1 MDHSCR
7 AGSNRRNVRP
17 RNPFVGK
24 VISSA
29 FAAPSKNG
37 THHEVAGNS
46 SHMPAPTSS
55 LVSRRLAT
63 RHEPVRKSKS
73 PMAGDATA
81 VPLTS
86 IVSEVRASRLVSV
99 LLLVQT
105 RGRLTARQLADE
117 LDVSVRTIYRDVESL
132 HAAGVPLYGDA
143 GRDGGYRL
151 VDGYRT
157 RLTGLTTQA
166 AQALFLTGLPGPAAE
181 LGLGSVVAAAQLKL
195 TAALPEPLRA
205 RAGLLPERFLLDA
218 PGWYRDAEEVPHLA
232 AVAGAVWDQKAV
244 QVRYRGWRRTVQ
256 RRLEP
261 YGLVL
266 KAGTWYL
273 VARGARHLG
282 TYRVSQLLDVH
293 VLDETFTRPAG
304 FDLATHWRAALTAFR
319 ARLYQGEALVRLS
332 PVAMERLP
340 DVLSPAV
347 AGAAARGEPEPGG
360 WVRARLPIESL
371 THAQTQFLKLG
382 AEVEVLEPAELRE
395 RLASTARALAALYGP
410 ADRGRSHPQGVPAS
424 AISADPRPAGL
435 VLAAGA
441 ARRRGRCGSGPTS
454 TARSSWTTPTGPTA
468 WARRCA
474 PGWPRW
480 HRARCRRRSCCSS
493 TPPGSPPRRYAGSAS
508 TVDRRRCAPRATTA
522 SRATRCCS
530 AGRTGPGSPS
540 WPKATSVPART
551 WRSTR
556 SP

>member
-1 MDHSCR
+1 
-7 AGSNRRNVRP
+7 
-17 RNPFVGK
+17 
-24 VISSA
+24 
-29 FAAPSKNG
+29 
-37 THHEVAGNS
+37 
-46 SHMPAPTSS
+46 
-55 LVSRRLAT
+55 
-63 RHEPVRKSKS
+63 
-73 PMAGDATA
+73 MAGDATA

-157 RLTGLTTQA
+157 RLTGLTTQE

-441 ARRRGRCGSGPTS
+441 GRRYGMPKALVEVGGRLAVDRALATLRDGGCEPVVVVLGAAARTVRQRADLDGAVVVDNPDWADGMGSSLRAGLAALAQSTVPAAVVLLVDTPGITAEAVRRISVHSGPQ
-454 TARSSWTTPTGPTA
+454 AL
-468 WARRCA
+468 CA
-474 PGWPRW
+474 ASYHGQQGHPVLLG
-480 HRARCRRRSCCSS
+480 RARW
-493 TPPGSPPRRYAGSAS
+493 AGVAELAEGDVGARPYLAKHKV
-508 TVDRRRCAPRATTA
+508 TLIPCEDVARGEDVDRRTDVDPPP
-522 SRATRCCS
+522 
-530 AGRTGPGSPS
+530 AGG
-540 WPKATSVPART
+540 A
-551 WRSTR
+551 
-556 SP
+556 